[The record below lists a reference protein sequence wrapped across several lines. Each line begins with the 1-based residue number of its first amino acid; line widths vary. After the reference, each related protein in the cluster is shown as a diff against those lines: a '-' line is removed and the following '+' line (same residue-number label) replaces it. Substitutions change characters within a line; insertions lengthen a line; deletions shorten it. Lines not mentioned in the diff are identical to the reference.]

1 MLMIMSRLSS
11 LAYKLLMLIFMLML
25 ASLVKTGLKSYLDR
39 SFSPAKGY
47 DEHRSLPFYM
57 SPLGE
62 QSVVLERCTCYTGS
76 RQEAGIIPLITP
88 LMISIVLQIITD
100 PSTCFSGASKSIN
113 SYICISIAYC
123 PRHRTQRPMQNSQCK
138 SSFSWDISQG
148 VFRGHETQM
157 INSDQSF

>member
-1 MLMIMSRLSS
+1 MDDFERQQQNLKMNVHVNYVHTIGISISIRRKLMLMIMSRLSS

-76 RQEAGIIPLITP
+76 R
-88 LMISIVLQIITD
+88 
-100 PSTCFSGASKSIN
+100 
-113 SYICISIAYC
+113 
-123 PRHRTQRPMQNSQCK
+123 
-138 SSFSWDISQG
+138 
-148 VFRGHETQM
+148 
-157 INSDQSF
+157 